1 MKIGWKKTL
10 LTAFAFSM
18 LTATTA
24 FAKNVSMNLFY
35 DGKNHAYNA
44 QEITIKI
51 DGKELVPADMPAVAV
66 DGRTMLPMRLIATE
80 LGCEVLWT
88 EATKQAFV
96 INDDYTIAFTL
107 DSKTGHKNGEEFTM
121 DVPAKNMNDRTMLP
135 VRALANALD
144 LTITWEDAT
153 RTVNISTSGAVAPE
167 DPVDVVLPSDAVKV
181 TSVSVPE
188 STTSKQIF
196 TISTS
201 KAMIKYDEIYLDD
214 SRIVLDIANATNGLA
229 STISKTN
236 SSIVTGI
243 RTAQHEENGVSY
255 TRVVLDLSGKK
266 DYTITQS
273 ADQTKLIVTFNKVVV
288 EDISL
293 THKSDTDKIQ
303 ISGDG
308 SFGASVYTLANP
320 NRIVV
325 DITNAESELADE
337 FSVKN
342 LEYITAARAGMFNAD
357 TLRIVFEVDQLT
369 DFTWKED
376 NGEMTLEVK
385 KSTLANLSFDTEDNV
400 LYLEKD
406 KSIDIDDVEF
416 NDHYLDGYYE
426 VVLPGNYKGIYGYG
440 KMQVGGDAV
449 ESIQLDT
456 VSGETIIRFNQNQ
469 IQAYEIEEEN
479 GNYAIYAKNPKEVY
493 DRVLLLDAG
502 HGGSAPGTSANG
514 MVEKAVNLKL
524 TLEIEKNLRNSD
536 IKVYLTR
543 DRDTNPD
550 NNSRARTANQIAD
563 LMVSIHMNAAEDN
576 TAANGT
582 ETLYKTHSNEVNSR
596 LTSLKAAEIMQSHLV
611 PAMNTTNRGVKE
623 RTDLLILNATTV
635 PAVLIETGFLTNP
648 GDASKIANDDY
659 LDEAAEAI
667 SDAIIEAMFNYKLR

>member
-10 LTAFAFSM
+10 LTAVAFSM

-44 QEITIKI
+44 QGITIKI
-51 DGKELVPADMPAVAV
+51 DGKELVPTDMPAVIV

-96 INDDYTIAFTL
+96 INDDYTIGFTL
-107 DSKTGHKNGEEFTM
+107 DSKTGLKNGSEFTM
-121 DVPAKNMNDRTMLP
+121 DVPAKIMNDRTMLP
-135 VRALANALD
+135 LRALANALD

-153 RTVNISTSGAVAPE
+153 RTVNISTTGTVPE

-181 TSVSVPE
+181 TSISVPDA
-188 STTSKQIF
+188 TTSKQVF
-196 TISTS
+196 TISTNKS
-201 KAMIKYDEIYLDD
+201 MVKYDEIYLDD

-229 STISKTN
+229 GTISKTN

-325 DITNAESELADE
+325 DITNAESELEDE
-337 FSVKN
+337 LSVKD
-342 LEYITAARAGMFNAD
+342 LEFITAARSGMFNED

-369 DFTWKED
+369 DFTWKEN

-385 KSTLANLSFDTEDNV
+385 KSTLENLSFDTEDNV

-406 KSIDIDDVEF
+406 KSMDIDDVEF
-416 NDHYLDGYYE
+416 NDHYLNGYYE
-426 VVLPGNYKGIYGYG
+426 VVLPGNYKGVYGYG

-469 IQAYEIEEEN
+469 IQAYEIEEESDY
-479 GNYAIYAKNPKEVY
+479 YAIYAKNPKEVY

-502 HGGSAPGTSANG
+502 HGGTDPGTSGNG
-514 MVEKAVNLKL
+514 LVEKAINLKL
-524 TLEIEKNLRNSD
+524 TLEVEKNLRNSD

-543 DRDTNPD
+543 DGDTKPD
-550 NNSRARTANQIAD
+550 NNIRARTANQTAD
-563 LMVSIHMNAAEDN
+563 LMVSIHMNAAEGN

-582 ETLYKTHSNEVNSR
+582 ETLYKTHSNESASR

-635 PAVLIETGFLTNP
+635 PAVLIETCFLSNP
-648 GDASKIANDDY
+648 GDASKIANNDY